1 MDDQREQQMARSRE
15 AVPAG
20 SRLPGAADTAPRSAA
35 PNALPGPQRR
45 RTWLYL
51 LLALLV
57 AAAGTTWWAAG
68 KPAGVAVIKPWRG
81 PAIEAVYATG
91 LVEATD
97 PARVGTMVAARIVS
111 LAVDESDRVHTGEV
125 LAQLDDAQARQRL
138 SDAQARLV
146 LAEQEL
152 ARDASLASRGVT
164 SIQQLQRSVQA
175 RDTAEAAVNLAARQL
190 DEYRITAPLDGIVMK
205 RPVEP
210 GETLAANATLFEIA
224 SLARLR
230 VAAAADERDIP
241 RVRLGAKVAIR
252 ADAFPDE
259 AFPATVTA
267 ISAQGETTTRTFRVE
282 AALPGDTR
290 LMIGMTVDVN
300 VEVAERDNAL
310 LVPTAAVRHDP
321 PRGGQPGPAY
331 VFRLQD
337 GRAMRTPVE
346 TGATGPVAVE
356 IRGGL
361 DGTAA
366 ILAAPPDGLA
376 DGARVRAREATPA
389 APKTP
394 QGPSAP

>member
-1 MDDQREQQMARSRE
+1 MDDQREQAVARARE
-15 AVPAG
+15 ALPAG
-20 SRLPGAADTAPRSAA
+20 PRPPAAAATAPQSAA
-35 PNALPGPQRR
+35 PSALPGRPRR
-45 RTWLYL
+45 RTRLYL
-51 LLALLV
+51 LLALLAV
-57 AAAGTTWWAAG
+57 AAAGAAWWAAG
-68 KPAGVAVIKPWRG
+68 KPAEVAVIKPWRG

-97 PARVGTMVAARIVS
+97 TARVGTTVAARIVS
-111 LAVDESDRVHTGEV
+111 LAVDEGARVHAGEV

-138 SDAQARLV
+138 SDAQARLS

-210 GETLAANATLFEIA
+210 GETLATNATLFEIA
-224 SLARLR
+224 SLAHLR
-230 VAAAADERDIP
+230 VAADVDERDIP
-241 RVRLGAKVAIR
+241 RVRMGAKVAIR
-252 ADAFPDE
+252 ADAFPDT
-259 AFPATVTA
+259 AFAATVTA
-267 ISAQGETTTRTFRVE
+267 IRAQGETTTRTFRVE
-282 AALPGDTR
+282 AALPADTK

-310 LVPTAAVRHDP
+310 LVPDAAVRHDP

-331 VFRLQD
+331 VLRLQD
-337 GRAMRTPVE
+337 GRAVRTPVE
-346 TGATGPVAVE
+346 TGATGQVAVE

-361 DGTAA
+361 DGTAT

-376 DGARVRAREATPA
+376 DGARVRARKAAPA
-389 APKTP
+389 APQAP
-394 QGPSAP
+394 QAP